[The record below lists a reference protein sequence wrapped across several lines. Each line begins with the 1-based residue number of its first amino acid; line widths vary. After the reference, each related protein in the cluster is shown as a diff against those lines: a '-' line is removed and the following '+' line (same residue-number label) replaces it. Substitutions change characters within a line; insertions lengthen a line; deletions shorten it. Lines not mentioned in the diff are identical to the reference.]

1 MHAGVRHYDETIE
14 SVMFVVVLVNSVT
27 ILAEVLYAESLRGEE
42 ARGARGAVQAVEFC
56 FTLLYCVEMA
66 VKMQA
71 LGAAR
76 YCALT
81 PPSREPLGRMSM
93 LMVASVDPLSRS
105 RARERVSKCR
115 QLMLM
120 LSTSATVA
128 AAQGRGRGAAS
139 TA

>member
-1 MHAGVRHYDETIE
+1 MNAGVRHYDETIE

-42 ARGARGAVQAVEFC
+42 ARGAREVVQAVEFC

-76 YCALT
+76 YCT
-81 PPSREPLGRMSM
+81 HSPEPLGRMSM

-115 QLMLM
+115 QLMLR
-120 LSTSATVA
+120 LSTSAA
-128 AAQGRGRGAAS
+128 AVGVVQGRGRGAAS
-139 TA
+139 MA

>member
-1 MHAGVRHYDETIE
+1 MNAGVRHYDETIE

-42 ARGARGAVQAVEFC
+42 ARGAREVVQAVEFC

-66 VKMQA
+66 VKMQV

-76 YCALT
+76 YCTLT
-81 PPSREPLGRMSM
+81 PPEPLGRMSM

-105 RARERVSKCR
+105 RARERVLKCR

-120 LSTSATVA
+120 LSTSAAAA

>member
-1 MHAGVRHYDETIE
+1 MNAGVRHYDETIE

-42 ARGARGAVQAVEFC
+42 ARGAREVVQAVEFC

-66 VKMQA
+66 VKMQV

-76 YCALT
+76 YCTLT
-81 PPSREPLGRMSM
+81 PSREPLGRMLM
-93 LMVASVDPLSRS
+93 LMVASVDHLSLSR
-105 RARERVSKCR
+105 AK
-115 QLMLM
+115 
-120 LSTSATVA
+120 SAGVPADIA
-128 AAQGRGRGAAS
+128 AVQGRGRGAAS

>member
-1 MHAGVRHYDETIE
+1 MNAGVRHYDETIE

-42 ARGARGAVQAVEFC
+42 AWGAREVVQAVEFC

-66 VKMQA
+66 VKMQV

-76 YCALT
+76 YCTLT

-93 LMVASVDPLSRS
+93 LVCFRS
-105 RARERVSKCR
+105 IHFPVRE
-115 QLMLM
+115 QE
-120 LSTSATVA
+120 
-128 AAQGRGRGAAS
+128 RGY
-139 TA
+139 

>member
-1 MHAGVRHYDETIE
+1 MRHYDETIE

-42 ARGARGAVQAVEFC
+42 ARGAREVVQAVEFC

-66 VKMQA
+66 VKMQV

-76 YCALT
+76 YCTLT
-81 PPSREPLGRMSM
+81 PPSRKPLGRMLM

-105 RARERVSKCR
+105 RARERVLKCR

-120 LSTSATVA
+120 LSTSSA
-128 AAQGRGRGAAS
+128 AAAVQGRGRGAAS